1 MLKRLA
7 LLFLLECFCLLATAG
22 GPRFLKKVG
31 NWIDKTTA
39 SGIDSTYII
48 VPREPWQL
56 MLRSNLNQSTTYMDA
71 SMQDQVAGEK
81 FFLECQPELS
91 MPVGLTAGIWF
102 GYRGYGLGYQKSLT
116 AYDDVNFSISAC
128 GSKYGLSMRLRMHDV
143 SRVSIHATYGFPDDE
158 NPDLHRIDE
167 TEDIDLEDP
176 ISVRSMYLE
185 GYYLF
190 NGRHYSN
197 TAVFDQSVQQIKSAG
212 SLMVGFTFFR
222 STVELSRQK
231 TAFLVDLMNNVGRT
245 KQWQY
250 AMGVG
255 YAYNWVPQRHWLLS
269 IQAMP
274 MLTFLSSIKTWN
286 YKLHYPDAL
295 PEDSD
300 EIPAPTLVSDGMSSA
315 SSSLVPSGLARAGVV
330 YNFRRLFVTANG
342 QFSTYGF
349 KHGNNSLRVADWYVN
364 TSIGYRF

>member
-1 MLKRLA
+1 MKRLA

-71 SMQDQVAGEK
+71 SMEDQVAGEK

-190 NGRHYSN
+190 NGKHYSN

-295 PEDSD
+295 PEDGD

-315 SSSLVPSGLARAGVV
+315 SSSVVPSGLARVGVV
-330 YNFRRLFVTANG
+330 YNFRRLFATANG